1 MGERKKNRIVLL
13 LWMMAM
19 AVFMLTG
26 CRAKNTGTVGGI
38 RENSAQKI
46 VTDEISKTT
55 DVILVMDESGSMVH
69 ADPTRFA
76 IEGAK
81 LFVDLEKSSGI
92 NLGLVEF
99 SNKISSTGLVDMT
112 DKQNRENMK
121 AILDG
126 IVYDPPAHT
135 DTGWGLL
142 KAEEV
147 LAERPEENRKIILLF
162 TDGQTDIDV
171 GTPGR
176 TTEDSKK
183 DVETAISQAQEHG
196 YEIYCIGL
204 NADGKVDE
212 GELSKIALST
222 SANYHIANS
231 VEELNDFYY
240 SIIAKIGGSEERT
253 ISEYEADGE
262 YHEEHFTVDSSSVME
277 ANVVIMSGSQIE
289 DIQLTAPSG
298 EVAIQD
304 NDSKVRYTSSRT
316 YSMLKLFYPET
327 GEWTVKVKGIQGDK
341 IKIGMIYN
349 YNLGLRVDIDRSKL
363 EKNESEDINARLCS
377 GEEVIKDS
385 ALYQGLSGYVSVT
398 KQETG
403 ETTRIDLKNDGMSLY
418 GTFRAE
424 DYGKYVCTV
433 HVEGNGFFRDS
444 QEFEISVS
452 EDSAQVIKKLGTVHV
467 RKGKSVKKDLDKYFT
482 DPQGGTLVY
491 EVECGNSRSTAEIKE
506 EHILEIT
513 GVEEGISMVT
523 VSAKN
528 NSDITMTQQVN
539 IKVETIGAVLLKTL
553 LPALIVLALLFL
565 IWSRTKGRESV
576 SGVLDDI
583 SVEYTGP
590 DPETG
595 TSRSERYH
603 LLCNMELRSLGK
615 RGASAQKLLEII
627 KSYYSSYGTDDQKE
641 SLQRIVDTFKDETS
655 HIQIR
660 GSKLPYTITLIK
672 TGNNARLLPFDGEKQ
687 TVSLNGGTGYTPIA
701 KQEERIG
708 FQFDKYGKEDTT
720 VPEETLVIS
729 MNYKRM

>member
-1 MGERKKNRIVLL
+1 MGKREKNRIVLL
-13 LWMMAM
+13 LWMAAMAM
-19 AVFMLTG
+19 FMLTG
-26 CRAKNTGTVGGI
+26 CLAKNKGIVGGI
-38 RENSAQKI
+38 RENSAQRI

-55 DVILVMDESGSMVH
+55 DVILVMDESGSMVR
-69 ADPTRFA
+69 ADPTRIA

-81 LFVDLEKSSGI
+81 MFVDMEKTSGM

-99 SNKISSTGLVDMT
+99 SNKISSTGLLDMS
-112 DKQNRENMK
+112 DLQNRENIK
-121 AILDG
+121 TILDG
-126 IVYDPPAHT
+126 VVYDPPAHT

-147 LAERPEENRKIILLF
+147 LAERPDENRKIILLF

-176 TTEDSKK
+176 TTEDSKR
-183 DVETAISQAQEHG
+183 DVVTAISQAQEHG

-212 GELSKIALST
+212 GELTKIALST
-222 SANYHIANS
+222 SAMYHIANS
-231 VEELNDFYY
+231 VEELPDFYN
-240 SIIAKIGGSEERT
+240 SIIAEIGGAEEQ
-253 ISEYEADGE
+253 ILNEYEADGE
-262 YHEEHFTVDSSSVME
+262 YHEEYLTVDNSSVME
-277 ANVVIMSGSQIE
+277 ANIVILSGNQIE
-289 DIQLTAPSG
+289 DIKLTAPSG
-298 EVAIQD
+298 ELDIHAD
-304 NDSKVRYTSSRT
+304 ASEVRYTSSRT
-316 YSMLKLFYPET
+316 YSILKLFYPET
-327 GEWTVKVKGIQGDK
+327 GEWTVSVKGVQGDK

-349 YNLGLRVDIDRSKL
+349 YNVGLRIDIGRSKL
-363 EKNESEDINARLCS
+363 QKTESEDINVQLCS
-377 GEEVIKDS
+377 GEDVIKDS
-385 ALYQGLSGYVSVT
+385 ALYQGLSGFVSVT

-403 ETTRIDLKNDGMSLY
+403 ETTKIDLKNDGMSLY

-452 EDSAQVIKKLGTVHV
+452 EDSAQVAKKLGTVHV

-482 DPQGGTLVY
+482 NPQGDTLVY
-491 EVECGNSRSTAEIKE
+491 EVECGNSKSTAEIKE

-528 NSDITMTQQVN
+528 NSDIMMTQQVN
-539 IKVETIGAVLLKTL
+539 IKVETIGAVLLKTM
-553 LPALIVLALLFL
+553 LPVLIILAILFL
-565 IWSRTKGRESV
+565 IWSQTKGRECV

-583 SVEYTGP
+583 FVEYTGP

-595 TSRSERYH
+595 TSRSERYD
-603 LLCNMELRSLGK
+603 LPCNMELRSLGK

-627 KSYYSSYGTDDQKE
+627 KSYYSSFGTDDQKE

-687 TVSLNGGTGYTPIA
+687 TVSLNGGTGYTPVA

-720 VPEETLVIS
+720 VPEETLVVS